1 MTLTLTRT
9 LLAGLAAVTLA
20 LPAFAAAPQPR
31 RNMEANAYSGRWF
44 EIARTP
50 NAQQRNCQAPT
61 SDWSRAANGQLSV
74 TQTCRRGSPTGRATT
89 TRVGA
94 RITDTR
100 TNAKVTL
107 SFLGGIRKQEY
118 WMIDRADDSG
128 WAIMGT
134 PGGNYVWV
142 LSRSSTLAPAVRAQV
157 LSRLTALGYDPARLE
172 FPQHA
177 R

>member
-1 MTLTLTRT
+1 MS
-9 LLAGLAAVTLA
+9 LLRLPAVALFAAVLAAPALA
-20 LPAFAAAPQPR
+20 EAPQPR
-31 RNMEANAYSGRWF
+31 RPMEASAYSGRWY

-50 NAQQRNCQAPT
+50 NGNQRNCQAPT
-61 SDWSRAANGQLSV
+61 SDWRRSANGELSV

-94 RITDTR
+94 RITDTA

-107 SFLGGIRKQEY
+107 SFLGGIRRQEY
-118 WMIDRADDSG
+118 WMLDRADDSQ

-134 PGGNYVWV
+134 PGGNFVWV
-142 LSRSSTLAPAVRAQV
+142 LSRTPTLSPALRTQV
-157 LSRLTALGYDPARLE
+157 LERVTALGYDVSRLE

-177 R
+177 G